1 MQATRGPSGS
11 EKAGGGVG
19 AIGVWWRC
27 EVQDGGSRG
36 ALKARV
42 RAARNA
48 TWQRRR
54 LDHLGVKRRKDY
66 ESLTWGHTRSIRHG
80 VATRNLIGTRIRGR
94 SREHGSEHLWRV
106 TTGSTRALRQRRQLR
121 RAKSWPL

>member
-1 MQATRGPSGS
+1 MLATRAPSGS
-11 EKAGGGVG
+11 EEAGDGVG

-36 ALKARV
+36 AVKARV
-42 RAARNA
+42 RAARSA
-48 TWQRRR
+48 MWQRRR

-66 ESLTWGHTRSIRHG
+66 ESLTCIRRG

-94 SREHGSEHLWRV
+94 SREQGSEHLWRV
-106 TTGSTRALRQRRQLR
+106 TTGSTRDLRQRRQVW
-121 RAKSWPL
+121 RAKSWRL